1 MDKTTPLSSASSSTP
16 TSALPQLRDIHL
28 PSSPDFWPPAPGWWF
43 LATLCLFIAS
53 WLFLKFIAARKLKKK
68 QQAILATL
76 KPIEAKLL
84 NTPDS
89 KALSDLNIFIR
100 QLALTHFPQTEIASL
115 SGHSWLTFLDESGQT
130 RQFTQGA
137 GKILATAPYFPD
149 HKTID
154 KPQAKALLKIVKDW
168 IKKREITG

>member
-1 MDKTTPLSSASSSTP
+1 MATPQSPAPS
-16 TSALPQLRDIHL
+16 SALPQLRDIHL
-28 PSSPDFWPPAPGWWF
+28 PSSPDFWPPAPGWW
-43 LATLCLFIAS
+43 LLTTLILFIGS
-53 WLFLKFIAARKLKKK
+53 WLFLKFIAARKLKRK

-84 NTPDS
+84 TTPDN

-115 SGHSWLTFLDESGQT
+115 SGHSWLTFLDKSGRT

-137 GKILATAPYFPD
+137 GQILATAPYFPD
-149 HKTID
+149 HKSID
-154 KPQAKALLKIVKDW
+154 KKQAKALLKVVKDW
-168 IKKREITG
+168 MKNREITG